1 MASKPL
7 YMYLESILL
16 SKVNQTE
23 KDKYHRISCTW
34 NNDITNDT
42 NVLIY
47 KKKKRNRLTDIENKL
62 MVTNGESGG
71 VINWASRIKR
81 YTLLNIK

>member
-47 KKKKRNRLTDIENKL
+47 KKKKKKQTHRHRKQTDGYQWGKWGSDKL
-62 MVTNGESGG
+62 G
-71 VINWASRIKR
+71 IWD
-81 YTLLNIK
+81 

>member
-1 MASKPL
+1 
-7 YMYLESILL
+7 MYQESILL

-23 KDKYHRISCTW
+23 KDKYHRISCMW

-47 KKKKRNRLTDIENKL
+47 KKKKKRNRLTGIENKL

-71 VINWASRIKR
+71 VINWASGIKR

>member
-1 MASKPL
+1 MIQ
-7 YMYLESILL
+7 MYLF
-16 SKVNQTE
+16 T
-23 KDKYHRISCTW
+23 
-34 NNDITNDT
+34 
-42 NVLIY
+42 

-71 VINWASRIKR
+71 VINWASGIKR

>member
-1 MASKPL
+1 M
-7 YMYLESILL
+7 
-16 SKVNQTE
+16 
-23 KDKYHRISCTW
+23 W
-34 NNDITNDT
+34 NNDITSDT

-47 KKKKRNRLTDIENKL
+47 KKRNRLTGIENKL

-71 VINWASRIKR
+71 VINWASGIKR

>member
-1 MASKPL
+1 
-7 YMYLESILL
+7 MYQESILL

-23 KDKYHRISCTW
+23 KDKYHRISCMW

-47 KKKKRNRLTDIENKL
+47 KKKKKKKQTHRHRKQTDGYQWGKL
-62 MVTNGESGG
+62 GSDKLG
-71 VINWASRIKR
+71 IWD
-81 YTLLNIK
+81 